1 MTGIVPPRQP
11 LDVYPG
17 THRPLGVA
25 HPTQGHQGAGQTC
38 WDEDPVYKKIQGSY
52 REFFGISHLSTALGR
67 APKTIYKWEANGLFP
82 GATWIYNSGSKN
94 GRRRL
99 YTRVQIEGAVRIAYE
114 EGVLS
119 GTQRFISQTQFSQR
133 CRELFVAT
141 RAALP
146 DPVQNWSS

>member
-1 MTGIVPPRQP
+1 MSGIVPPRQP

-17 THRPLGVA
+17 TARPLGVA
-25 HPTQGHQGAGQTC
+25 HPTQGFQPGEGGT
-38 WDEDPVYKKIQGSY
+38 WDEDPVYKKISGFY
-52 REFFGISHLSTALGR
+52 REFFAISHLANALGR

-82 GATWIYNSGSKN
+82 GATWIYNSDSRN

-99 YTRVQIEGAVRIAYE
+99 YTRRQIEGAVLIAYE

-119 GTQRFISQTQFSQR
+119 GTQRFIGQTQFPER
-133 CRELFVAT
+133 CRALFAAT

-146 DPVQNWSS
+146 DPVQHWS

>member
-1 MTGIVPPRQP
+1 VSGIIPQRQP

-17 THRPLGVA
+17 TSRPLGTA
-25 HPTQGHQGAGQTC
+25 HPTRGYPGGEIPT
-38 WDEDPVYKKIQGSY
+38 WDDDPVYKKISGFY
-52 REFFGISHLSTALGR
+52 REFFAISHLAGALGR

-82 GATWIYNSGSKN
+82 GATWIYNSDSKN

-99 YTRVQIEGAVRIAYE
+99 YTRAQIEGVVLIAHD

-119 GTQRFISQTQFSQR
+119 GTSRFISQTNFPER
-133 CRELFVAT
+133 CRELFVKT

-146 DPVQNWSS
+146 EPIQNWS

>member
-1 MTGIVPPRQP
+1 MSGVVPPRQP

-25 HPTQGHQGAGQTC
+25 HPTQGYQGGEESR
-38 WDEDPVYKKIQGSY
+38 WDDDPVYKKILGY
-52 REFFGISHLSTALGR
+52 FREFFAISHLAKALGR
-67 APKTIYKWEANGLFP
+67 APKTIYKWEANRLFP
-82 GATWIYNSGSKN
+82 GATWIYNSTSKN

-99 YTRVQIEGAVRIAYE
+99 YTRRQIEGVILIAYE

-119 GTQRFISQTQFSQR
+119 GSQRFISQTQFPAR
-133 CRELFVAT
+133 CHELFVAT

-146 DPVQNWSS
+146 EPLQDWS